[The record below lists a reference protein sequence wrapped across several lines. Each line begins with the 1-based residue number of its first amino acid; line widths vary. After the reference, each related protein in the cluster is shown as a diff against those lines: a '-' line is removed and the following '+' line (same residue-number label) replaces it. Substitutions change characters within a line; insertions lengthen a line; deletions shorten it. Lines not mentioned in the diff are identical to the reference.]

1 VPTVAVAMKKARDIV
16 QYFNKSTQA
25 SKKLKDQQQESSLAK
40 YSGQPKNVLQ
50 DVKTRWWS
58 SYRMLK
64 RLRFLR
70 EAISHYIVD
79 NPEASET
86 LTAQEWKVCHQ
97 IEITLKTM
105 AFWQRV
111 LEGEKYVTGSLV
123 PVAIYTIRQSFLQ
136 VIASQAADPVVKQLT
151 RKMLNNFDRRYHP
164 TTNGELIYEREV
176 SLGHGNRYTAIHP
189 YFFKA
194 AFLDPRT
201 HHFLRKILAV
211 DNYNQVC

>member
-1 VPTVAVAMKKARDIV
+1 MKKARDIV
-16 QYFNKSTQA
+16 HYFNKSTQA

-40 YSGQPKNVLQ
+40 YSGQPKNILQ

-58 SYRMLK
+58 TNRMLK
-64 RLRFLR
+64 KLQFLR

-79 NPEASET
+79 NPKASDT

-111 LEGEKYVTGSLV
+111 LEGDKYVTGSLV
-123 PVAIYTIRQSFLQ
+123 PVAIYTICQSFLQ

-151 RKMLNNFDRRYHP
+151 RIMLNSFDRQYHP
-164 TTNGELIYEREV
+164 TTDGESIYEREV
-176 SLGHGNRYTAIHP
+176 SMGRGNWSIHP

-201 HHFLRKILAV
+201 HHFSKEDIGSRQL
-211 DNYNQVC
+211 